1 MALIRPEGR
10 ELGDLVFLKLDDYEP
25 AWRQAAV
32 VHKLSQGGKLILAV
46 RVLESEIAE
55 VADQVTWVQ
64 VKGQKFLMV
73 EGKVSQTRDSCA
85 QPHRA
90 LEIGVKPLVDACKA
104 KMESEDLHFVT
115 ASEDLAPEVS
125 KKLMTGL
132 SSESSDVE
140 SDDDEIFSMLKTAKR
155 NKQDRATGSAD
166 KPDMRGAQTQRYPLL
181 GSSSKHQAS
190 SQTRLEKLLER
201 GALEGGGDA
210 TGASIS
216 ALVNL
221 ELLKMLKGKKKGRV
235 QLDRDLSSA
244 DDSEQSTS
252 DSQESKKMKGAGRAL
267 RDFRYGHRKMKRK
280 PLKHVRKYVRE
291 VEAHLGVTPQSPYRL
306 SDYSR
311 RLSWGKQKSLMRI
324 HYAVSELL
332 QVLLKGGTERA
343 ALMAVQL
350 LRAIHQV
357 CLDQGSWQA
366 ASLLLSHVDPLERPK
381 FGGEP
386 DQLERIASYIKAMN
400 DLEKRNQNVVREDL
414 TAPPKGRGRGKGK
427 KSEEETEQ

>member
-1 MALIRPEGR
+1 M
-10 ELGDLVFLKLDDYEP
+10 
-25 AWRQAAV
+25 
-32 VHKLSQGGKLILAV
+32 
-46 RVLESEIAE
+46 
-55 VADQVTWVQ
+55 
-64 VKGQKFLMV
+64 
-73 EGKVSQTRDSCA
+73 
-85 QPHRA
+85 
-90 LEIGVKPLVDACKA
+90 
-104 KMESEDLHFVT
+104 
-115 ASEDLAPEVS
+115 
-125 KKLMTGL
+125 
-132 SSESSDVE
+132 
-140 SDDDEIFSMLKTAKR
+140 
-155 NKQDRATGSAD
+155 
-166 KPDMRGAQTQRYPLL
+166 
-181 GSSSKHQAS
+181 
-190 SQTRLEKLLER
+190 EKLLER

-235 QLDRDLSSA
+235 QLDTDLSSA